1 MISVFKSLMHE
12 FREKANWPILGLAL
26 LAGFLSMG
34 SVGGQSV
41 WDGGGGD
48 DSWSTARNWSGDLVP
63 VNDGTVTVG
72 FSGSTRLTPLVSV
85 PWSIKGL
92 AFNPGSGS
100 FVISGSSITTGSSG
114 IVQSSTAAQTVNNSI
129 VLAAAQ
135 TWSASAGNLTFGG
148 SVDNAGYSL
157 NIDAAISRTIALNAL
172 VSGSGGIQKSGA
184 GTLTLSGN
192 NSYAGGTTLTAG
204 TLVANHDNA
213 LGSGTLRLNGG
224 TLSTNSARNFANAVT
239 IGGNT
244 GFTGQSMTLSG
255 AITLAANATL
265 NVSNSTTFSNGLIQS
280 GGARALTKS
289 GSGTLIILNTLG
301 STGSVTVSGGVLALG
316 SGVILPSSVLS
327 FSGGQLATQGT
338 FSRSLGAGTGNV
350 RFTSSGGFS
359 AYGGPLTIT
368 SFTGTPEW
376 GSTANFLGSSA
387 TLMFGSAVA
396 NDVVT
401 WTNDFSLGAQNRT
414 ISVADNSTTTADR
427 AVISG
432 LISGAGGLIKTGSG
446 RLDLTANNS
455 FGGEMAIRQG
465 EVAANTLANTGAAS
479 SLGSGSVIRLGDT
492 TSTGLLRYTGVGHS
506 TNRSIFLAGSTG
518 GGTLVADGSGSV
530 NFAGALS
537 ASAAG
542 AKTLT
547 LSGTGIGQL
556 SGAISN
562 GSGTVA
568 VSKTGSNLWILS
580 GTNSHTGNT
589 TISAGILEAG
599 NSSVFG
605 TGTVVMAGGT
615 LRATAPVAF
624 ANAFSQTAN
633 STLSGLSAITLSGSY
648 AQTGSRT
655 LTVNNAALTT
665 FSGPYLTLADNNQ
678 TSTFTI
684 AGTGNVLI
692 SSVIRDGT
700 GTGADGLTKSS
711 TAELTLGGDNTYSGV
726 TTLSA
731 GLLSFGHNRALGT
744 GGFTVNGGTLR
755 AVGGSRNLSNA
766 VRLGGN
772 LAFSGTD
779 HLTFSGTT
787 TLTGNRTVTNSASG
801 TLTFSDINLSDI
813 TTSRTLTLTGAG
825 DTVISGMIANG
836 GGSTAG
842 RITKTGVGRLILQGN
857 STFTGPTTVSAGTLL
872 VNGSLSNTVTTVAL
886 GAIVGGDGVFNG
898 GLTVNGELSVGTST
912 ATSSI
917 GTLDLNAGL
926 NLAST
931 GVYRPGILGINP
943 ALIDRINVT
952 GVFTANGTIA
962 PVLSGYTPVAGDV
975 FNIADFTSF
984 SGTPRFDF
992 SAAILGAGLSWNSS
1006 FFRVD
1011 GTLRVVPEPGS
1022 ACMMLLGLS
1031 GLLVS
1036 RRR

>member
-1 MISVFKSLMHE
+1 M
-12 FREKANWPILGLAL
+12 AL
-26 LAGFLSMG
+26 LVGILCMG
-34 SVGGQSV
+34 SASGQSL

-48 DSWSTARNWSGDLVP
+48 NSWSTALNWSGDVAP
-63 VNDGTVTVG
+63 VNDGTATVMFAG
-72 FSGSTRLTPLVSV
+72 TTRLTPSVDV
-85 PWSIKGL
+85 PWNISGL
-92 AFNPGSGS
+92 AFNTGSSS
-100 FVISGSSITTGSSG
+100 FSISGSTITVGSGG
-114 IVQSSTAAQTVNNSI
+114 IVQSSTAAQTVSNSFI
-129 VLAAAQ
+129 LAAAQ
-135 TWSASAGNLTFGG
+135 TWRASSGNLTFGG
-148 SVDNAGYSL
+148 SVDNAGFQL
-157 NIDAAISRTIALNAL
+157 NVDAAISRSIALNGL
-172 VSGSGGIQKSGA
+172 VSGTGGLQKIGS
-184 GTLTLSGN
+184 GTLTISGN
-192 NSYAGGTTLTAG
+192 NSYSGGTTLSAG
-204 TLVANHDNA
+204 TLAANHDNA
-213 LGSGTLRLNGG
+213 LGSGSLALNGG
-224 TLSTNSARNFANAVT
+224 TLSTASARNFANSVS
-239 IGGNT
+239 IGGNI
-244 GFTGQSMTLSG
+244 GLSGQSMTFSG
-255 AITLAANATL
+255 AITLAANAIL
-265 NVSNSTTFSNGLIQS
+265 NISNTTTFSNGLIQS
-280 GGARALTKS
+280 GGARSLTKS
-289 GSGTLIILNTLG
+289 GSGSLIVLNSLAT
-301 STGSVTVSGGVLALG
+301 TGNVTVSGGVLALG
-316 SGVILPSSVLS
+316 SGVSLPSSVLT

-338 FSRSLGAGTGNV
+338 FTRSLGVGAGNV

-387 TLMFGSAVA
+387 TLIFGSALA
-396 NDVVT
+396 TDVVT
-401 WTNDFSLGAQNRT
+401 WTNDFSLGALNRT
-414 ISVADNSTTTADR
+414 ISVTDNTATTADR

-432 LISGAGGLIKTGSG
+432 VISGSGGLIKTGGG
-446 RLDLTANNS
+446 RLDLTASNS

-465 EVAANTLANTGAAS
+465 EVAANTLANTGAVS
-479 SLGSGSVIRLGDT
+479 SLGAGGVIRLGDT
-492 TSTGLLRYTGVGHS
+492 TSGGLLRYTGTGHS

-530 NFAGALS
+530 NFAGTLS

-547 LSGTGIGQL
+547 LSGTGTGQL

-562 GSGTVA
+562 GSGTVSI
-568 VSKTGSNLWILS
+568 SKTGSGLWILS

-589 TISAGILEAG
+589 TISAGVLEAG

-615 LRATAPVAF
+615 LRASAQAAF
-624 ANAFSQTAN
+624 TNSFSQTAN
-633 STLSGLSAITLSGSY
+633 STIGGSSAITLSGSY

-655 LTVNNAALTT
+655 LTVSNSALTT
-665 FSGPYLTLADNNQ
+665 LSGPFLTLADNNQ
-678 TSTFTI
+678 TNTFTL

-711 TAELTLGGDNTYSGV
+711 TAELTLTGDNTYSGV

-731 GLLSFGHNRALGT
+731 GLLSLGHNRALGT

-755 AVGGSRNLSNA
+755 AVGGSRNLANA

-772 LAFSGTD
+772 LVFSGTD

-787 TLTGNRTVTNSASG
+787 TQTNNRTVTNSASG
-801 TLTFSDINLSDI
+801 TLTFSNISLSDS
-813 TTSRTLTLTGAG
+813 TTSRTLTLTGTG
-825 DTVISGMIANG
+825 ETVISGVIANG

-857 STFTGPTTVSAGTLL
+857 STYTGPTTVSAGTLL

-912 ATSSI
+912 AISSI

-943 ALIDRINVT
+943 ALVDRINVT

-975 FNIADFTSF
+975 FNVADFTSF

-992 SAAILGAGLSWNSS
+992 SAAVLGAGLAWNSS

-1011 GTLRVVPEPGS
+1011 GTLRVVPEPGTT
-1022 ACMMLLGLS
+1022 CMILLSLS

>member
-1 MISVFKSLMHE
+1 
-12 FREKANWPILGLAL
+12 
-26 LAGFLSMG
+26 MG
-34 SVGGQSV
+34 SASGQSL

-48 DSWSTARNWSGDLVP
+48 NSWSTALNWSGDVVP
-63 VNDGTVTVG
+63 VNDGTATVM
-72 FSGSTRLTPLVSV
+72 FAGSTRLTPSV
-85 PWSIKGL
+85 DMPWSIAGL
-92 AFNPGSGS
+92 AFNSGAGS
-100 FVISGSSITTGSSG
+100 FVISGSSITTGSGG
-114 IVQSSTAAQTVNNSI
+114 IVQSSTAAQTLNNSFI
-129 VLAAAQ
+129 LAAAQ
-135 TWSASAGNLTFGG
+135 TWRASAGNLTFAGP
-148 SVDNAGYSL
+148 VDNAGFQL
-157 NIDAAISRTIALNAL
+157 NIDAAISRSIALNAL
-172 VSGSGGIQKSGA
+172 VSGSGGLQKIGA
-184 GTLTLSGN
+184 GTLTISGN
-192 NSYAGGTTLTAG
+192 NSYTGGTTLSAG
-204 TLVANHDNA
+204 TLVANHDSA
-213 LGSGTLRLNGG
+213 LGSGALALNGG
-224 TLSTNSARNFANAVT
+224 TLSTASARNFANSVS
-239 IGGNT
+239 IGGNI
-244 GFTGQSMTLSG
+244 GLSGQSMTFSG

-265 NVSNSTTFSNGLIQS
+265 NISNTTTFSNGVIQS

-289 GSGTLIILNTLG
+289 GSGSLIILNTLAT
-301 STGSVTVSGGVLALG
+301 TGNVTVSGGVLALG
-316 SGVILPSSVLS
+316 SGVSLPSSVLT

-338 FSRSLGAGTGNV
+338 FTRSLGVGAGNV

-387 TLMFGSAVA
+387 TLIFGSALA

-401 WTNDFSLGAQNRT
+401 WTNDFSLGALNRT
-414 ISVADNSTTTADR
+414 ISVTDNTATTADR

-432 LISGAGGLIKTGSG
+432 VISGSGGLIKTGGG
-446 RLDLTANNS
+446 RLDLTASNS

-465 EVAANTLANTGAAS
+465 EVAANTLANTGAVS
-479 SLGSGSVIRLGDT
+479 SLGAGGVIRLGDT
-492 TSTGLLRYTGVGHS
+492 TSGGLLRYTGTGHS

-530 NFAGALS
+530 NFAGTLS

-547 LSGTGIGQL
+547 LSGTGTGQL

-562 GSGTVA
+562 GSGTVSI
-568 VSKTGSNLWILS
+568 SKTGSGLWILS

-589 TISAGILEAG
+589 TISAGVLEAG

-615 LRATAPVAF
+615 LRASAPIAIS
-624 ANAFSQTAN
+624 NSLSQTAN
-633 STLSGLSAITLSGSY
+633 STISGTSAITLSGSY

-655 LTVNNAALTT
+655 LTVNNSALTT
-665 FSGPYLTLADNNQ
+665 FSGPFLTLADNNQ
-678 TSTFTI
+678 TNTFTL

-711 TAELTLGGDNTYSGV
+711 TAELTLSGDNTYSGV

-731 GLLSFGHNRALGT
+731 GLLSLGHNRALGT

-755 AVGGSRNLSNA
+755 AVGGSRNLANA

-779 HLTFSGTT
+779 HLTFTGTT
-787 TLTGNRTVTNSASG
+787 TQTNNRTVTNSASG
-801 TLTFSDINLSDI
+801 TLTFTNINLSDS
-813 TTSRTLTLTGAG
+813 TTSRTLTLTGTG
-825 DTVISGMIANG
+825 ETVISGVIANG

-857 STFTGPTTVSAGTLL
+857 STYTGPTTVSAGTLL

-912 ATSSI
+912 AISSI

-931 GVYRPGILGINP
+931 GVYRPGISGINP

-952 GVFTANGTIA
+952 GGFTANGTIA
-962 PVLSGYTPVAGDV
+962 PVLSGYSPVAGDV
-975 FNIADFTSF
+975 FNVADFTSF
-984 SGTPRFDF
+984 SGTPRFDY
-992 SAAILGAGLSWNSS
+992 SAAILGAGLAWNSS

-1011 GTLRVVPEPGS
+1011 GTLRVVPEPGITG
-1022 ACMMLLGLS
+1022 MMLLSLS
-1031 GLLVS
+1031 GLLVC

>member
-1 MISVFKSLMHE
+1 MSGM
-12 FREKANWPILGLAL
+12 AL
-26 LAGFLSMG
+26 LVGILCMG
-34 SVGGQSV
+34 SASGQSL

-48 DSWSTARNWSGDLVP
+48 NSWSTALNWSGDVAP
-63 VNDGTVTVG
+63 VNDGTATVMFAG
-72 FSGSTRLTPLVSV
+72 TTRLTPSVDV
-85 PWSIKGL
+85 PWNISGL
-92 AFNPGSGS
+92 AFNTGSSS
-100 FVISGSSITTGSSG
+100 FSISGSTITVGNGG
-114 IVQSSTAAQTVNNSI
+114 IVQSSTAAQTVSNSFI
-129 VLAAAQ
+129 LAAAQ
-135 TWSASAGNLTFGG
+135 TWRASSGNLTFGG
-148 SVDNAGYSL
+148 SVDNAGFQL
-157 NIDAAISRTIALNAL
+157 NVDAAISRSIALNGL
-172 VSGSGGIQKSGA
+172 VSGTGGLQKIGS
-184 GTLTLSGN
+184 GTLTISGN
-192 NSYAGGTTLTAG
+192 NSYSGGTTLSAG
-204 TLVANHDNA
+204 TLAANHDNA
-213 LGSGTLRLNGG
+213 LGSGSLALNGG
-224 TLSTNSARNFANAVT
+224 TLSTASARNFANSVS
-239 IGGNT
+239 IGGNI
-244 GFTGQSMTLSG
+244 GLSGQSMTFSG

-265 NVSNSTTFSNGLIQS
+265 NISNTTTFSNGVIQS

-289 GSGTLIILNTLG
+289 GSGSLIILNTLAT
-301 STGSVTVSGGVLALG
+301 TGNVTVSGGVLALG
-316 SGVILPSSVLS
+316 SGVSLPSSVLT

-338 FSRSLGAGTGNV
+338 FTRSLGAGAGNV

-359 AYGGPLTIT
+359 AFGGPLVIT

-376 GSTANFLGSSA
+376 GSTANFLGSNA
-387 TLMFGSAVA
+387 TLIFGSAVA
-396 NDVVT
+396 NNVVT
-401 WTNDFSLGAQNRT
+401 WTNDFSLGALNRT
-414 ISVADNSTTTADR
+414 ISVTDNTATTADR

-432 LISGAGGLIKTGSG
+432 VISGSGGLIKTGSG
-446 RLDLTANNS
+446 RLDLTASNS

-465 EVAANTLANTGAAS
+465 EVAANTLANTGANS
-479 SLGSGSVIRLGDT
+479 SLGAGAVISLGIT
-492 TSTGLLRYTGVGHS
+492 TSGGLLRYTGVGDS
-506 TNRSIFLAGSTG
+506 TNRSILLAGSTG
-518 GGTLVADGSGSV
+518 GGTLVADGSGAV
-530 NFAGALS
+530 NFAGTLS

-547 LSGTGIGQL
+547 LSGTGTGQL

-562 GSGTVA
+562 GSGTVSI
-568 VSKTGSNLWILS
+568 SKTGSGLWILS

-589 TISAGILEAG
+589 TISAGVLEAG

-615 LRATAPVAF
+615 LRASAQAAF
-624 ANAFSQTAN
+624 TNSFSQTAN
-633 STLSGLSAITLSGSY
+633 STIGGSSAITLSGSY

-655 LTVNNAALTT
+655 LTVSNSALTT
-665 FSGPYLTLADNNQ
+665 LSGPFLTLADNNQ
-678 TSTFTI
+678 TNTFTL

-711 TAELTLGGDNTYSGV
+711 TAELTLTGDNTYSGV

-731 GLLSFGHNRALGT
+731 GLLSLGHNRALGT

-755 AVGGSRNLSNA
+755 AVGGSRNLANA

-772 LAFSGTD
+772 LVFSGTD

-787 TLTGNRTVTNSASG
+787 TQTNNRTVTNSASG
-801 TLTFSDINLSDI
+801 TLTFSNISLSDS
-813 TTSRTLTLTGAG
+813 TTSRTLTLTGTG
-825 DTVISGMIANG
+825 ETVISGVIANG

-857 STFTGPTTVSAGTLL
+857 STYTGPTTVSAGTLL

-912 ATSSI
+912 VISSI

-943 ALIDRINVT
+943 ALVDRINVT

-962 PVLSGYTPVAGDV
+962 PVLSGYSPVAGDV
-975 FNIADFTSF
+975 FNVADFTSF

-992 SAAILGAGLSWNSS
+992 SAAVLGAGLAWNSS

-1011 GTLRVVPEPGS
+1011 GTLRVVPEPGTT
-1022 ACMMLLGLS
+1022 CMMLLSLS